1 MKDVYAEVTAKVL
14 SLIETHGANWTKP
27 WRAGAGSSSMPTS
40 ISTGNQ
46 YTGINTVLLWSAGR
60 TDARWGTYNA
70 WAEKGCQVRRG
81 ETATHIIFFKS
92 LGIKEKQADGS
103 STDKTI
109 PLLKSFAVFCA
120 DQVDGL
126 PVLEQAQPET
136 AAEVDARVA
145 LALDFVAKSGANIE
159 VLTGS
164 ARAYYSPTVDKIVVP
179 AASDFIGTAT
189 SSAGESFA
197 GVVLHELVHWTG
209 HSKRLART
217 FGSRHGDA
225 DYAKEELVAEL
236 GATFLCADL
245 GISVDPRPDH
255 AQYLASWLQ
264 VLKDDKRLIIRAAS
278 QASKAAA
285 YLHALQVPA
294 LVADAA

>member
-1 MKDVYAEVTAKVL
+1 MKDVYAEVTAKVV

-27 WRAGAGSSSMPTS
+27 WVGTKSSGGMPTS

-46 YTGINTVLLWSAGR
+46 YTGINVVLLWAAGR
-60 TDARWGTYNA
+60 TDSRWGTYKA
-70 WAEKGCQVRRG
+70 WAEKGCQVRKG

-92 LGIKEKQADGS
+92 LDIKEKQADGS

-126 PVLEQAQPET
+126 PVIEQAQPET

-145 LALDFVAKSGANIE
+145 LALDFVAKTGANLEI
-159 VLTGS
+159 LTGS
-164 ARAYYSPTVDKIVVP
+164 TRAYYSPTVDKIVVP
-179 AASDFIGTAT
+179 AATDFVGTTT
-189 SSAGESFA
+189 SSAIESFC

-209 HSKRLART
+209 HKNRLART
-217 FGSRHGDA
+217 FGFSHGDA

-245 GISVDPRPDH
+245 GISTEPRADH
-255 AQYLASWLQ
+255 AQYLASWLR
-264 VLKDDKRLIIRAAS
+264 VLKDDKKAIIRAAS
-278 QASKAAA
+278 LASKAAGF
-285 YLHALQVPA
+285 LHGLQAVEP
-294 LVADAA
+294 VAVAA

>member
-1 MKDVYAEVTAKVL
+1 MKDIYSEVTAKIITL
-14 SLIETHGANWTKP
+14 METHGANWTKP
-27 WRAGAGSSSMPTS
+27 WAGTKSSGSMPTS
-40 ISTGNQ
+40 ISTGKQ
-46 YTGINTVLLWSAGR
+46 YTGVNVVLLWAAGR

-70 WAEKGCQVRRG
+70 WQEKGCQVRRG

-136 AAEVDARVA
+136 AEQADARITM
-145 LALDFVAKSGANIE
+145 ALDFVARAGANIE
-159 VLTGS
+159 VLKGS

-189 SSAGESFA
+189 STPVEAFA
-197 GVVLHELVHWTG
+197 GVVLHELIHWSG

-217 FGSRHGDA
+217 FGTSHGDT

-245 GISVDPRPDH
+245 GISTEPRADH

-285 YLHALQVPA
+285 YLHGLQTPA

>member
-1 MKDVYAEVTAKVL
+1 MKDVYSDVTAKIITL
-14 SLIETHGANWTKP
+14 METHGANWTKP
-27 WRAGAGSSSMPTS
+27 WCAGAGSSSMPTS
-40 ISTGNQ
+40 ISTGKQ
-46 YTGINTVLLWSAGR
+46 YTGINTVLLWAAGR
-60 TDARWGTYNA
+60 TDSRWGTYNA

-103 STDKTI
+103 QTDKTI

-126 PVLEQAQPET
+126 PMHEQAQPET
-136 AAEVDARVA
+136 VEQADARIA
-145 LALDFVAKSGANIE
+145 LALEFVTRAGANIE
-159 VLTGS
+159 ILAGS
-164 ARAYYSPTVDKIVVP
+164 ARAYYSSTIDKIVVP
-179 AASDFIGTAT
+179 AASDFIGTST
-189 SSAGESFA
+189 STPVEAFA
-197 GVVLHELVHWTG
+197 GVVLHELIHWTG

-217 FGSRHGDA
+217 FGASHGDA
-225 DYAKEELVAEL
+225 NYAKEELVAEL

-245 GISVDPRPDH
+245 GISTEPRADH

-264 VLKDDKRLIIRAAS
+264 VLKDDKKLIVRAAS

-285 YLHALQVPA
+285 YLHGLQGEDQ
-294 LVADAA
+294 VAVAA

>member
-1 MKDVYAEVTAKVL
+1 MKDVYAEVTQKVI
-14 SLIETHGANWTKP
+14 SLMETHGANWTKP
-27 WRAGAGSSSMPTS
+27 WAGTKGSSSMPTS
-40 ISTGNQ
+40 ISSGNQ
-46 YTGINTVLLWSAGR
+46 YSGINVVLLWAAGR
-60 TDARWGTYNA
+60 SDSRWGTYKA
-70 WAEKGCQVRRG
+70 WSEKGCQVRKG

-92 LGIKEKQADGS
+92 LNIKEAQADGS
-103 STDKTI
+103 QSDKTI

-126 PVLEQAQPET
+126 PVIEQAQPET
-136 AAEVDARVA
+136 ADQADARVA
-145 LALDFVAKSGANIE
+145 LALDFVARAGANIE
-159 VLTGS
+159 ILTGS

-179 AASDFIGTAT
+179 AASDFVGTTT
-189 SSAGESFA
+189 SSAVESFA
-197 GVVLHELVHWTG
+197 GVVLHELIHWTG

-217 FGSRHGDA
+217 FGASHGDA
-225 DYAKEELVAEL
+225 NYAKEELVAEL

-245 GISVDPRPDH
+245 GISTEPRADH

-285 YLHALQVPA
+285 YLHGLQVPA

>member
-1 MKDVYAEVTAKVL
+1 MKDVYAEVTAKVV
-14 SLIETHGANWTKP
+14 SLMETHGANWSKP
-27 WRAGAGSSSMPTS
+27 WVGSKSSGSMPTS

-46 YTGINTVLLWSAGR
+46 YTGINVVLLWAAGR
-60 TDARWGTYNA
+60 TDSRWGTYKA
-70 WAEKGCQVRRG
+70 WSEKGCQVRKG

-103 STDKTI
+103 QTDKTI

-126 PVLEQAQPET
+126 PMHEQAQPET
-136 AAEVDARVA
+136 VEQADARIA
-145 LALDFVAKSGANIE
+145 LALDFVARAGANVQ
-159 VLTGS
+159 VLPGS
-164 ARAYYSPTVDKIVVP
+164 SRAYYSPTIDKIVVP
-179 AASDFIGTAT
+179 AASDFVGTAT
-189 SSAGESFA
+189 STPIESFA

-217 FGSRHGDA
+217 FGASHGDA

-245 GISVDPRPDH
+245 GISVEPRADH
-255 AQYLASWLQ
+255 AQYLASWLR
-264 VLKDDKRLIIRAAS
+264 VLKDDKKAVIRAAS

-285 YLHALQVPA
+285 YLHGLQVAEP
-294 LVADAA
+294 VAVAA

>member
-1 MKDVYAEVTAKVL
+1 MKDVYAEVTAKVV
-14 SLIETHGANWTKP
+14 SLIETHGANWSKP
-27 WRAGAGSSSMPTS
+27 WVGTAGSSSLPTS
-40 ISTGNQ
+40 ISSGKQ
-46 YTGINTVLLWSAGR
+46 YTGINTVLLWAAGR
-60 TDARWGTYNA
+60 TDSRWGTYKA

-136 AAEVDARVA
+136 AEQADARVA
-145 LALDFVAKSGANIE
+145 LALDFVVRAGANIE
-159 VLTGS
+159 VLSGS
-164 ARAYYSPTVDKIVVP
+164 ERAYYSATVDKIVVP
-179 AASDFIGTAT
+179 SSDDFVGTAT
-189 SSAGESFA
+189 SSAIESFC

-217 FGSRHGDA
+217 FGASHGDA
-225 DYAKEELVAEL
+225 NYAKEELVAEL

-245 GISVDPRPDH
+245 GISTEPRADH

-285 YLHALQVPA
+285 YLHGLQGEDQ
-294 LVADAA
+294 VAVAA

>member
-1 MKDVYAEVTAKVL
+1 MKDVYAEVTAKVV

-27 WRAGAGSSSMPTS
+27 WVGTGGSSSLPTS
-40 ISTGNQ
+40 ISSGKQ
-46 YTGINTVLLWSAGR
+46 YTGINTVLLWAAGR
-60 TDARWGTYNA
+60 TDSRWGTYNA

-92 LGIKEKQADGS
+92 LDIKEKQDDGS

-126 PVLEQAQPET
+126 PIHEQAQPET
-136 AAEVDARVA
+136 ADQADARVA
-145 LALDFVAKSGANIE
+145 LALDFVARAGANIE
-159 VLTGS
+159 VLSGS
-164 ARAYYSPTVDKIVVP
+164 ERAYYSSTVDKIVVP
-179 AASDFIGTAT
+179 SSDDFVGTAT
-189 SSAGESFA
+189 SSAIESFC

-209 HSKRLART
+209 HKSRLART
-217 FGSRHGDA
+217 FGFTHGDA

-245 GISVDPRPDH
+245 GISTEPRADH
-255 AQYLASWLQ
+255 AQYLASWLR
-264 VLKDDKRLIIRAAS
+264 VLKDDKRLIVRAAS

-285 YLHALQVPA
+285 YLHGLQA
-294 LVADAA
+294 EDQVAVAA

>member
-1 MKDVYAEVTAKVL
+1 MKDVYAEVTQKVI
-14 SLIETHGANWTKP
+14 SLMETHGANWTKP
-27 WRAGAGSSSMPTS
+27 WSGTKSSGSMPTS

-46 YTGINTVLLWSAGR
+46 YTGVNTLLLWAAGR

-70 WAEKGCQVRRG
+70 WQEKGCQVRKG

-103 STDKTI
+103 QTDKTI

-126 PVLEQAQPET
+126 PMHEQALPET
-136 AAEVDARVA
+136 TEQADARIA
-145 LALDFVAKSGANIE
+145 LALDFVTRAGANIQ
-159 VLTGS
+159 VLPGS
-164 ARAYYSPTVDKIVVP
+164 DRAYYSSTIDKIVVP

-189 SSAGESFA
+189 STPVEAFA
-197 GVVLHELVHWTG
+197 GVVLHELIHWTG

-217 FGSRHGDA
+217 FGTSHGDA

-285 YLHALQVPA
+285 YLHGLQVPA

>member
-1 MKDVYAEVTAKVL
+1 MKDLYTEITAKVI
-14 SLIETHGANWTKP
+14 SLMETHGANWSKP
-27 WRAGAGSSSMPTS
+27 WVDTAGSSSLPTS

-46 YTGINTVLLWSAGR
+46 YTGINTVLLWAAGR
-60 TDARWGTYNA
+60 TDSRWGTYKA
-70 WAEKGCQVRRG
+70 WTEKGCQVRRG

-126 PVLEQAQPET
+126 PVIEQAQPET
-136 AAEVDARVA
+136 DAEADARIAMA
-145 LALDFVAKSGANIE
+145 LNFVARAGANIE
-159 VLTGS
+159 ILTGS
-164 ARAYYSPTVDKIVVP
+164 ARAYYSSTIDKIVVP
-179 AASDFIGTAT
+179 AASDFIGTST
-189 SSAGESFA
+189 STPVEAFA

-209 HSKRLART
+209 HKNRLART
-217 FGSRHGDA
+217 FGTSHGDA

-245 GISVDPRPDH
+245 GISTEPRADH
-255 AQYLASWLQ
+255 AQYLSSWLQ

-285 YLHALQVPA
+285 YLHGLQVPA

>member
-1 MKDVYAEVTAKVL
+1 MKDIYSEITAKVV
-14 SLIETHGANWTKP
+14 SLMETHGANWSKP
-27 WRAGAGSSSMPTS
+27 WAGTKSSGSMPTS
-40 ISTGNQ
+40 ISTGKQ
-46 YTGINTVLLWSAGR
+46 YTGINTVLLWAAGR
-60 TDARWGTYNA
+60 TDSRWGTYNA
-70 WAEKGCQVRRG
+70 WQEKGCQVRRG

-126 PVLEQAQPET
+126 PVIEQAQPET
-136 AAEVDARVA
+136 DAEVDARIAMA
-145 LALDFVAKSGANIE
+145 LNFVARAGANIE
-159 VLTGS
+159 ILAGS
-164 ARAYYSPTVDKIVVP
+164 ARAYYSSTIDKIVVP
-179 AASDFIGTAT
+179 AASDFVGTLT
-189 SSAGESFA
+189 SSPVEAFA
-197 GVVLHELVHWTG
+197 GVVLHELIHWTG

-217 FGSRHGDA
+217 FGTSHGDA

-245 GISVDPRPDH
+245 GISAEPRADH

-285 YLHALQVPA
+285 YLHGLQAPA
-294 LVADAA
+294 LVAVAA

>member
-1 MKDVYAEVTAKVL
+1 MKDVYAEVTAQVV

-27 WRAGAGSSSMPTS
+27 WVGTGGSSSLPTS
-40 ISTGNQ
+40 ISSGKQ
-46 YTGINTVLLWSAGR
+46 YTGINTVLLWAAGR
-60 TDARWGTYNA
+60 TDSRWGTYNA

-92 LGIKEKQADGS
+92 LDIKEKQDDGS

-126 PVLEQAQPET
+126 PIHEQAQPET
-136 AAEVDARVA
+136 ADQADARVA
-145 LALDFVAKSGANIE
+145 LALDFVARAGANIE
-159 VLTGS
+159 VLSGS
-164 ARAYYSPTVDKIVVP
+164 ERAYYSSTVDKIVVP
-179 AASDFIGTAT
+179 SSGDFVGTAT
-189 SSAGESFA
+189 SSAIESFC

-209 HSKRLART
+209 HKSRLART
-217 FGSRHGDA
+217 FGFTHGDA

-245 GISVDPRPDH
+245 GISTEPRADH
-255 AQYLASWLQ
+255 AQYLASWLR
-264 VLKDDKRLIIRAAS
+264 VLKDDKRLIVRAAS

-285 YLHALQVPA
+285 YLHGLQVEDQ
-294 LVADAA
+294 VAVAA

>member
-1 MKDVYAEVTAKVL
+1 MKDIYSEVTAKIITL
-14 SLIETHGANWTKP
+14 METHGANWTKP
-27 WRAGAGSSSMPTS
+27 WAGTKSSGSMPTS
-40 ISTGNQ
+40 ISTGKQ
-46 YTGINTVLLWSAGR
+46 YTGVNVVLLWAAGR

-70 WAEKGCQVRRG
+70 WQEKGCQVRKG

-136 AAEVDARVA
+136 AEQADARITM
-145 LALDFVAKSGANIE
+145 ALDFVARAGANIE
-159 VLTGS
+159 VLKGS

-189 SSAGESFA
+189 STPVEAFA
-197 GVVLHELVHWTG
+197 GVVLHELIHWSG

-217 FGSRHGDA
+217 FGTSHGDT

-245 GISVDPRPDH
+245 GISTEPRADH
-255 AQYLASWLQ
+255 AQYLASWLR

-285 YLHALQVPA
+285 YLHGLQTPA

>member
-1 MKDVYAEVTAKVL
+1 MKDVYAEVTAKVV
-14 SLIETHGANWTKP
+14 SLMETHGSNWSKP
-27 WRAGAGSSSMPTS
+27 WVGTAGSSRMPTS
-40 ISTGNQ
+40 ISSGNQ
-46 YTGINTVLLWSAGR
+46 YTGINTVLLWAAGR
-60 TDARWGTYNA
+60 TDSRWGTYKA
-70 WAEKGCQVRRG
+70 WSEKGCQVRKG

-103 STDKTI
+103 QTDKTI

-126 PVLEQAQPET
+126 PMHEQAQPET
-136 AAEVDARVA
+136 VEQADARIA
-145 LALDFVAKSGANIE
+145 LALDFVARAGANIE
-159 VLTGS
+159 VLKGS
-164 ARAYYSPTVDKIVVP
+164 ARAYYSSTIDKIVVP

-189 SSAGESFA
+189 STPVEAFA

-209 HSKRLART
+209 HKNRLART
-217 FGSRHGDA
+217 FGISHGDA

-255 AQYLASWLQ
+255 AQYLTSWLR
-264 VLKDDKRLIIRAAS
+264 VLKDDKKLIVRAAS

-285 YLHALQVPA
+285 YLHGLQVVEP
-294 LVADAA
+294 VAVAA

>member
-1 MKDVYAEVTAKVL
+1 MKDIYSEVTAKIITL
-14 SLIETHGANWTKP
+14 METHGANWTKP
-27 WRAGAGSSSMPTS
+27 WAGTKSSGSMPTS
-40 ISTGNQ
+40 ISTGKQ
-46 YTGINTVLLWSAGR
+46 YTGVNVVLLWAAGR

-70 WAEKGCQVRRG
+70 WQEKGCQVRKG

-126 PVLEQAQPET
+126 PVIEQAQPET
-136 AAEVDARVA
+136 AEQADARITM
-145 LALDFVAKSGANIE
+145 ALDFVARAGANIE
-159 VLTGS
+159 VLKGS

-189 SSAGESFA
+189 STPVEAFA
-197 GVVLHELVHWTG
+197 GVVLHELIHWSG

-217 FGSRHGDA
+217 FGTSHGDT

-245 GISVDPRPDH
+245 GISTEPRADH

-285 YLHALQVPA
+285 YLHGLQTPA

>member
-1 MKDVYAEVTAKVL
+1 MKDVYFEVTAKIITL
-14 SLIETHGANWTKP
+14 METHGANWTKP
-27 WRAGAGSSSMPTS
+27 WSAGAGSSSMPTS

-46 YTGINTVLLWSAGR
+46 YTGINTVLLWAAGR
-60 TDARWGTYNA
+60 TSAQWGTYNA
-70 WAEKGCQVRRG
+70 WQEKGCQVRKG

-103 STDKTI
+103 QTDKTI

-120 DQVDGL
+120 DQVDAL
-126 PVLEQAQPET
+126 PMHEQVQPET
-136 AAEVDARVA
+136 AEQADARIA
-145 LALDFVAKSGANIE
+145 LALEFVTRAGANIQI
-159 VLTGS
+159 LTGS
-164 ARAYYSPTVDKIVVP
+164 DRAYYSPTIDKIVVP
-179 AASDFIGTAT
+179 AASDFIGTST
-189 SSAGESFA
+189 STPVEAFA
-197 GVVLHELVHWTG
+197 GVVLHELIHWTG

-217 FGSRHGDA
+217 FGASHGDA

-236 GATFLCADL
+236 GATFLCSDL
-245 GISVDPRPDH
+245 GISTEPRADH

>member
-1 MKDVYAEVTAKVL
+1 MRDVYSDVTAKIITL
-14 SLIETHGANWTKP
+14 METHGANWTKP
-27 WRAGAGSSSMPTS
+27 WAGNAGSGSMPTS
-40 ISTGNQ
+40 ISSGNQ
-46 YTGINTVLLWSAGR
+46 YTGINTVLLWAAGR

-70 WAEKGCQVRRG
+70 WQEKGCQVRKG

-103 STDKTI
+103 QTDKTI

-126 PVLEQAQPET
+126 PMHEQAQPET
-136 AAEVDARVA
+136 AEQADARIA
-145 LALDFVAKSGANIE
+145 LALDFVTRAGANIQ
-159 VLTGS
+159 VLPGS
-164 ARAYYSPTVDKIVVP
+164 SRAYYSSTIDKIVVP

-189 SSAGESFA
+189 STPVEAFA

-209 HSKRLART
+209 HKNRLART
-217 FGSRHGDA
+217 FGACHGDA

-245 GISVDPRPDH
+245 GISTEPRADH

-285 YLHALQVPA
+285 YLHGLQTPA

>member
-1 MKDVYAEVTAKVL
+1 MKDIYSEVTAKIITL
-14 SLIETHGANWTKP
+14 METHGANWTKP
-27 WRAGAGSSSMPTS
+27 WAGTKSSGSMPTS
-40 ISTGNQ
+40 ISTGKQ
-46 YTGINTVLLWSAGR
+46 YTGVNVVLLWAAGR

-70 WAEKGCQVRRG
+70 WQEKGCQVRRG

-126 PVLEQAQPET
+126 PVIEQAQPET
-136 AAEVDARVA
+136 AEQADARITM
-145 LALDFVAKSGANIE
+145 ALDFVARAGANIE
-159 VLTGS
+159 VLKGS

-179 AASDFIGTAT
+179 AATDFIGTAT
-189 SSAGESFA
+189 STPVEAFA
-197 GVVLHELVHWTG
+197 GVVLHELIHWTG

-217 FGSRHGDA
+217 FGSSHGDA

-245 GISVDPRPDH
+245 GISTEPRADH

>member
-1 MKDVYAEVTAKVL
+1 MKDIYSEVTAKIITL
-14 SLIETHGANWTKP
+14 METHGANWTKP
-27 WRAGAGSSSMPTS
+27 WAGTKSSGSMPTS
-40 ISTGNQ
+40 ISTGKQ
-46 YTGINTVLLWSAGR
+46 YTGVNVVLLWAAGR

-70 WAEKGCQVRRG
+70 WQEKGCQVRKG

-136 AAEVDARVA
+136 AEQADARITM
-145 LALDFVAKSGANIE
+145 ALDFVARAGANIE
-159 VLTGS
+159 VLKGS

-189 SSAGESFA
+189 STPIEAFA
-197 GVVLHELVHWTG
+197 GVVLHELIHWSG

-217 FGSRHGDA
+217 FGTSHGDT

-245 GISVDPRPDH
+245 GISTEPRADH

-285 YLHALQVPA
+285 YLHGLQTPA